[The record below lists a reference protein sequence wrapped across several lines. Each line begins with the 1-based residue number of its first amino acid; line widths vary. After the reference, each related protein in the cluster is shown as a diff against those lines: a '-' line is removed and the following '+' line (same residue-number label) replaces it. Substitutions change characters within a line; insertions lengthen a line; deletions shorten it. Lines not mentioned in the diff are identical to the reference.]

1 MRMLRT
7 DYTGDKDNERTTEQR
22 FESRRVTRYAT
33 PNMLQIHHARYTADT
48 PRQIRHNEDLPRRF
62 LCETIGE
69 LFQNEGRGMIRY
81 LCLLF
86 LFLSPWSV
94 VVSIL
99 VTVLPV
105 GPLFSLFYYLKLLH
119 IICDLLLVISS
130 LVPTYIMVPL
140 NFHLSVLL

>member
-1 MRMLRT
+1 MRVCAKGYEICRVCS
-7 DYTGDKDNERTTEQR
+7 KI
-22 FESRRVTRYAT
+22 RRACSK
-33 PNMLQIHHARYTADT
+33 
-48 PRQIRHNEDLPRRF
+48 IRHNEDLQRRF

-140 NFHLSVLL
+140 NFHLSALL

>member
-33 PNMLQIHHARYTADT
+33 PDMLQIHHARYTADT
-48 PRQIRHNEDLPRRF
+48 PRQIRHNEDLQRRF

-105 GPLFSLFYYLKLLH
+105 GPLFSLF
-119 IICDLLLVISS
+119 C
-130 LVPTYIMVPL
+130 
-140 NFHLSVLL
+140 SVY